1 MIHPVVLKVT
11 ERIKLK
17 SQITRSTYLKRV
29 DAMAKRQ
36 RGSDRLGC
44 ANVAH
49 AVAAMPVDD
58 RFKVVSERAPNIGII
73 NAYNDMLS
81 AHAPLRYFPD
91 IIKDEARLHGS
102 TAQVAGGVPAMCD
115 GITQGTPAMELSLFS
130 RDVIAMATA
139 VSLSHDMFDAAL
151 MLGVCDKIVP
161 GLLIGALNFGHLPT
175 VFVPAGPMLTG
186 LSNSEKSKIRQK
198 AAQGL
203 VSREELLA
211 SESKAYSGEGTCTF
225 YGTANSNQMLLEAMG
240 LHVPGTAFVNPTER
254 AAREA
259 LTREAVRTVL
269 AITHSKRFTPI
280 GQLVDERCIVN
291 AVVALLATGGSTNHL
306 IHWVA
311 VAKAAGISIDWDDF
325 AELSAVTPLIARV
338 YPNGEADVNQFQACG
353 GPGYVIGE
361 LLRAGLMHADV
372 LTVKEEG
379 IKPFSKVVHFSQNA
393 LSWSTPSAG
402 QDLSILRTVEDP
414 FSKTG
419 GLVLLKG
426 NLGRGVV
433 KASAVPTELHLV
445 QSKAKVFDS
454 QDALQKSFQSG
465 ELESFC
471 ERNGG
476 VICVVRWQGPSANG
490 MPELHKLTPPLAVL
504 MGKGYKVALVTDGRM
519 SGASGQVPAAIHLTP
534 EASLGGPLAKVQDE
548 DTVVLDLERG
558 VLEVLVDPVVWS
570 ERTLSQIPVELVQ
583 SNSEGLGRELFAGFR
598 KNVSSAEDGAV
609 SWL

>member
-1 MIHPVVLKVT
+1 
-11 ERIKLK
+11 
-17 SQITRSTYLKRV
+17 
-29 DAMAKRQ
+29 
-36 RGSDRLGC
+36 
-44 ANVAH
+44 
-49 AVAAMPVDD
+49 
-58 RFKVVSERAPNIGII
+58 
-73 NAYNDMLS
+73 
-81 AHAPLRYFPD
+81 
-91 IIKDEARLHGS
+91 
-102 TAQVAGGVPAMCD
+102 
-115 GITQGTPAMELSLFS
+115 
-130 RDVIAMATA
+130 
-139 VSLSHDMFDAAL
+139 
-151 MLGVCDKIVP
+151 
-161 GLLIGALNFGHLPT
+161 
-175 VFVPAGPMLTG
+175 
-186 LSNSEKSKIRQK
+186 
-198 AAQGL
+198 
-203 VSREELLA
+203 
-211 SESKAYSGEGTCTF
+211 
-225 YGTANSNQMLLEAMG
+225 MLLEAMG
-240 LHVPGTAFVNPTER
+240 LHVPGTAFVNPTEL